1 MDKIGEKL
9 YKVDSYEVINKDSM
23 YYGFKGYVTT
33 DSTDSVWLQIVRDPS
48 WERCFEGR
56 QQFSKK
62 ELKRIY
68 ASEKLQIA

>member
-1 MDKIGEKL
+1 
-9 YKVDSYEVINKDSM
+9 M